1 MPGRTSLIRRAQN
14 KWRRVAI
21 SRWGRRAFRLQSDVP
36 YVSFTF
42 DDYPRSA
49 WAEGGRILREHGV
62 HGTYF
67 VSMGL
72 LGRDSV
78 SGPIATQREL
88 EQTVEDGHELGCHTF
103 DHLDGTQAGPEAF
116 VASIAANRAALCD
129 VFPEAELPVFAFPLE
144 GPTLAVKREVGR
156 RFLACRGGGQSFN
169 AGEIDLNLLQSFFI
183 DWKSRGDI
191 GAIGRLIDDNTA
203 ARGWL
208 ILDTHDVTPAPSDYG
223 CTPACFGEIVSHAC
237 RSGARVLPVAQVCR
251 ELGVSPPAGAAS
263 PLPGSGK

>member
-1 MPGRTSLIRRAQN
+1 M
-14 KWRRVAI
+14 WRRVAI
-21 SRWGRRAFRLQSDVP
+21 SRWGRRAFRLRSDVP

-49 WAEGGRILREHGV
+49 WAEGGRILRDHGV

-67 VSMGL
+67 VSLGL

-78 SGPIATQREL
+78 SGPIATRQEL

-103 DHLDGTQAGPEAF
+103 DHLDGTQAGPDAF

-183 DWKSRGDI
+183 DWKTRDDI
-191 GAIGRLIDDNTA
+191 DGIRRLIDANA
-203 ARGWL
+203 ASRGWL
-208 ILDTHDVTPAPSDYG
+208 ILDTHDVAAAPSAYG
-223 CTPACFGEIVSHAC
+223 CTPACFEAIVLHAC
-237 RSGARVLPVAQVCR
+237 QSGARVLSMARVCR
-251 ELGVSPPAGAAS
+251 ELRVPPPPGFPEPAA
-263 PLPGSGK
+263 KT